1 MRSEATTCLVQVM
14 RTSDSCGAMKA
25 SERDE
30 LQDEA
35 RLAKIPDE
43 GLQGLI

>member
-1 MRSEATTCLVQVM
+1 MWSELRPLFAQTVRTC
-14 RTSDSCGAMKA
+14 DSRDAMKA
-25 SERDE
+25 CKGDE

-35 RLAKIPDE
+35 RLAKIPNE

>member
-1 MRSEATTCLVQVM
+1 M
-14 RTSDSCGAMKA
+14 RTGDRCGAMKA
-25 SERDE
+25 GEGDE